1 MSQPGEQKKRMSR
14 MPLAK
19 LTSDAAK
26 FCIGPAPYFNV
37 GFVRSVAP
45 FLLSIL
51 LLTGC
56 STVTTYK
63 PNTAAGPAKPVGY
76 PIPVYTEDM
85 TVPRPCEVIGT
96 VSIGGGRFTM
106 FGGSAESEMLKV
118 MRTARE
124 KGADAVQMKSHE
136 EPGFSNLYYRLV
148 ADLLRYTDNWE
159 TVAISGEWFANYL
172 KANRRNLD
180 PIEGVWDAYGSF
192 PHRVGIMRNT
202 SKPGRDYVAFI
213 LDTRNPSWRVRY
225 KKIDIQRATQPG
237 IYLFDYYLDNFSKR
251 ATTVVLSKGITFT
264 LVIPMTDDEADIIT
278 YSKER

>member
-1 MSQPGEQKKRMSR
+1 MTQDV
-14 MPLAK
+14 LK
-19 LTSDAAK
+19 LH
-26 FCIGPAPYFNV
+26 IGPVHYSSTKATGNL
-37 GFVRSVAP
+37 AL
-45 FLLSIL
+45 FLFSMA

-56 STVTTYK
+56 STVATYK
-63 PNTAAGPAKPVGY
+63 PNMAAGPAKPIGY
-76 PIPVYTEDM
+76 PVLVYTENM
-85 TVPRPCEVIGT
+85 TVPRPCEMIGT
-96 VSIGGGRFTM
+96 VSIRDTRLTM
-106 FGGSAESEMLKV
+106 FGGSVESEMAKV
-118 MRTARE
+118 MQTARE